1 MKKTNGLREK
11 GISLRI
17 LHIAMVACAVVI
29 CVLLVY
35 STYQSGSVFS
45 KLSKA
50 TGNYITRQKA
60 AHDLMEA
67 SDYLTENVQ
76 RFTLTGDVKYLN
88 QYFEE
93 ANVSKRRDQ
102 ALITMSEN
110 NADENLVR
118 QLQEALEESQDLMDD
133 EKYAMILVIDAL
145 GITKYPDDLKPL
157 VHDLDK
163 DDEFKS
169 AEEKIK
175 LAQDKVM
182 GDEYYASKEIIRT
195 KLKNSLEMMDDQ
207 MAATR
212 RKTSADMMREL
223 SANRVVV
230 IVLVAVLG
238 ILILLTALLSTI
250 PLINSHR
257 KMMKNERLPITGSKE
272 FREMSEKYNEIYDQ
286 LHPKDA
292 E

>member
-1 MKKTNGLREK
+1 MKKIFKK
-11 GISLRI
+11 GISIRVIHVVMLICAAAIVALLAVSTLR
-17 LHIAMVACAVVI
+17 
-29 CVLLVY
+29 
-35 STYQSGSVFS
+35 SSDVFTT
-45 KLSKA
+45 LSSA
-50 TGNYITRQKA
+50 TDNYIVRQKA

-110 NADENLVR
+110 HADENLIR
-118 QLQEALEESQDLMDD
+118 QLQEALNESQDLMDD

-157 VHDLDK
+157 VHDLEK

-195 KLKNSLEMMDDQ
+195 KLKNSLEMMDEQ
-207 MAATR
+207 MTATR
-212 RKTSADMMREL
+212 RKTSAEMMREL
-223 SANRVVV
+223 SANRIIV
-230 IVLVAVLG
+230 IVLVVVLG
-238 ILILLTALLSTI
+238 ILMLLTAALSTI
-250 PLINSHR
+250 PLITAHR
-257 KMMKNERLPITGSKE
+257 KMMNDESLPVTGSRE
-272 FREMSEKYNEIYDQ
+272 FREMSEKYNEVYDQ

>member
-1 MKKTNGLREK
+1 MKKIFKNGVSIRVIHVLTL
-11 GISLRI
+11 ICVAA
-17 LHIAMVACAVVI
+17 IA
-29 CVLLVY
+29 VLLVI
-35 STYQSGSVFS
+35 SMQRSSDVFS
-45 KLSKA
+45 TLSAA
-50 TGNYITRQKA
+50 TENYIVRQKA

-67 SDYLTENVQ
+67 SDYLTESVQ

-102 ALITMSEN
+102 ALMTMSEN
-110 NADENLVR
+110 NADQSLVQ
-118 QLQEALEESQDLMDD
+118 QLQEALNESQDLMDD

-145 GITKYPDDLKPL
+145 GISKYPDDLKPL
-157 VHDLDK
+157 VHDLQTE
-163 DDEFKS
+163 DEFKS
-169 AEEKIK
+169 TEEKLK

-182 GDEYYASKEIIRT
+182 GDEYYAHKEVIRT

-230 IVLVAVLG
+230 MVLVVVLG
-238 ILILLTALLSTI
+238 ILILLTAVLSTI
-250 PLINSHR
+250 PLITSHR
-257 KMMKNERLPITGSKE
+257 KMMKGERLPITGSKE
-272 FREMSEKYNEIYDQ
+272 FREMSKKYNEIYDQ
-286 LHPKDA
+286 MHPEDGK
-292 E
+292 

>member
-1 MKKTNGLREK
+1 MKQICKN
-11 GISLRI
+11 GISIRLVHV
-17 LHIAMVACAVVI
+17 LTVI
-29 CVLLVY
+29 CVAAIAVLLVI
-35 STYQSGSVFS
+35 SIQRSSDVFS
-45 KLSKA
+45 TLSSA
-50 TGNYITRQKA
+50 TENYIVRQKA

-110 NADENLVR
+110 NADASLVQ
-118 QLQEALEESQDLMDD
+118 QLQEALDESQDLMDD

-157 VHDLDK
+157 VHELDK

-207 MAATR
+207 MTATR

-223 SANRVVV
+223 STNRVVV

-238 ILILLTALLSTI
+238 ILILLTAALATI

-257 KMMKNERLPITGSKE
+257 KMMKDERLPITGSKE

-286 LHPKDA
+286 LHSKDA

>member
-1 MKKTNGLREK
+1 MKKIFKK
-11 GISLRI
+11 GISIRVIHVVMLICAAAIVALLAVSTLR
-17 LHIAMVACAVVI
+17 
-29 CVLLVY
+29 
-35 STYQSGSVFS
+35 SSDVFS
-45 KLSKA
+45 TLSSA
-50 TGNYITRQKA
+50 TDNYIVRQKA

-110 NADENLVR
+110 HADENLIR
-118 QLQEALEESQDLMDD
+118 QLQEALNESQDLMDD
-133 EKYAMILVIDAL
+133 EKYAMILVTDAL
-145 GITKYPDDLKPL
+145 SISRYPDDLKPL
-157 VHDLDK
+157 VHDLQTE
-163 DDEFKS
+163 DEFKS
-169 AEEKIK
+169 TEEKLK

-182 GDEYYASKEIIRT
+182 GDEYYAHKEVIRT

-223 SANRVVV
+223 SANRVV
-230 IVLVAVLG
+230 IMVLVVVLG
-238 ILILLTALLSTI
+238 ILILLTAVLSTI
-250 PLINSHR
+250 PLITSHR
-257 KMMKNERLPITGSKE
+257 KMMKGERLPITGSKE
-272 FREMSEKYNEIYDQ
+272 FREMSKKYNEIYDQ
-286 LHPKDA
+286 MHPEDGK
-292 E
+292 

>member
-1 MKKTNGLREK
+1 MKKIFKNGVSIRVIHVLTL
-11 GISLRI
+11 ICVAA
-17 LHIAMVACAVVI
+17 IA
-29 CVLLVY
+29 VLLVI
-35 STYQSGSVFS
+35 SMQRSSDVFS
-45 KLSKA
+45 TLSAA
-50 TGNYITRQKA
+50 TENYIVRQKA

-67 SDYLTENVQ
+67 SDYLTESVQ

-102 ALITMSEN
+102 ALMTMSEN
-110 NADENLVR
+110 NADQSLVQ
-118 QLQEALEESQDLMDD
+118 QLQEALNESQDLMDD

-145 GITKYPDDLKPL
+145 GISKYPDDLKPL
-157 VHDLDK
+157 VHDLQTE
-163 DDEFKS
+163 DEFKS
-169 AEEKIK
+169 TEEKLK

-182 GDEYYASKEIIRT
+182 GDEYYAHKEVIRT

-230 IVLVAVLG
+230 MVLVVF
-238 ILILLTALLSTI
+238 IMIVTFI
-250 PLINSHR
+250 MQ
-257 KMMKNERLPITGSKE
+257 KM
-272 FREMSEKYNEIYDQ
+272 EKKFVFYN
-286 LHPKDA
+286 
-292 E
+292 

>member
-1 MKKTNGLREK
+1 MRKILKN
-11 GISLRI
+11 GISIRVIHVLTLI
-17 LHIAMVACAVVI
+17 CVAAIA
-29 CVLLVY
+29 VLLVL
-35 STYQSGSVFS
+35 SMQRSSDVFTT
-45 KLSKA
+45 LSSA
-50 TGNYITRQKA
+50 TENYIVQQKA

-110 NADENLVR
+110 HADQSLVQ
-118 QLQEALEESQDLMDD
+118 QLQEALNESQDLMDD

-145 GITKYPDDLKPL
+145 GITKYPEDLKPL

-163 DDEFKS
+163 NDEFKS
-169 AEEKIK
+169 AEEKVR
-175 LAQDKVM
+175 LARDKVM
-182 GDEYYASKEIIRT
+182 GDEYYASKEVIRT

-207 MAATR
+207 MTATR

-223 SANRVVV
+223 SANRIVV
-230 IVLVAVLG
+230 IALVVILG
-238 ILILLTALLSTI
+238 ILMLLTAALSTI
-250 PLINSHR
+250 PLITAHR
-257 KMMKNERLPITGSKE
+257 KMMKNERLPVTGSRE
-272 FREMSEKYNEIYDQ
+272 FREMSERYNEVYDQ

>member
-1 MKKTNGLREK
+1 MKKIFKK
-11 GISLRI
+11 GISIRVIHVVMLI
-17 LHIAMVACAVVI
+17 CAAAIVALLAV
-29 CVLLVY
+29 
-35 STYQSGSVFS
+35 STQRSSDVFTT
-45 KLSKA
+45 LSSA
-50 TGNYITRQKA
+50 TENYIVRQKA

-102 ALITMSEN
+102 ALMTMSEN
-110 NADENLVR
+110 HADENLVQ
-118 QLQEALEESQDLMDD
+118 QLQEALNESQDLMDD
-133 EKYAMILVIDAL
+133 EKYAMILVIDAM
-145 GITKYPDDLKPL
+145 GITKYPEDLRPL
-157 VHDLDK
+157 VHDLAK

-207 MAATR
+207 MTATR

-223 SANRVVV
+223 SANRIVV
-230 IVLVAVLG
+230 IALVVILG
-238 ILILLTALLSTI
+238 ILMLLTAALSTI
-250 PLINSHR
+250 PLITAHR
-257 KMMKNERLPITGSKE
+257 KMMKNERLPVTGSRE
-272 FREMSEKYNEIYDQ
+272 FREMSERYNEVYDQ

>member
-1 MKKTNGLREK
+1 MKKIFRNGVSIRVIHVLTL
-11 GISLRI
+11 ICVAA
-17 LHIAMVACAVVI
+17 IA
-29 CVLLVY
+29 VLLVV
-35 STYQSGSVFS
+35 SMQRSSDVFS
-45 KLSKA
+45 TLSAA
-50 TGNYITRQKA
+50 TENYIVRQKA

-67 SDYLTENVQ
+67 SDYLTESVQ

-102 ALITMSEN
+102 ALMTMSEN
-110 NADENLVR
+110 NADQSLVQ
-118 QLQEALEESQDLMDD
+118 QLQEALNESQDLMDD

-145 GITKYPDDLKPL
+145 GISKYPDDLKPL
-157 VHDLDK
+157 VHDLQTE
-163 DDEFKS
+163 DEFKLT
-169 AEEKIK
+169 EEKLK

-182 GDEYYASKEIIRT
+182 GDEYYAHKEVIRT

-230 IVLVAVLG
+230 MVLVVVLG
-238 ILILLTALLSTI
+238 ILILLTAVLSTI
-250 PLINSHR
+250 PLITSHR
-257 KMMKNERLPITGSKE
+257 KMMKGERLPITGSKE
-272 FREMSEKYNEIYDQ
+272 FREMSKKYNEIYDQ
-286 LHPKDA
+286 MHPEDGK
-292 E
+292 

>member
-1 MKKTNGLREK
+1 MKKIFKK
-11 GISLRI
+11 GISIRVIHVVMLICAAAIVMLLAVSTLRSSNVFTT
-17 LHIAMVACAVVI
+17 L
-29 CVLLVY
+29 
-35 STYQSGSVFS
+35 ST
-45 KLSKA
+45 A
-50 TGNYITRQKA
+50 TDNYIVRQKA

-102 ALITMSEN
+102 ALMTMSEN
-110 NADENLVR
+110 NADESLVR
-118 QLQEALEESQDLMDD
+118 QLQEALNESQDLMDD

-145 GITKYPDDLKPL
+145 GITKYPEDLKPL
-157 VHDLDK
+157 VHDLEK

-169 AEEKIK
+169 SEEKIK

-207 MAATR
+207 MTVTR
-212 RKTSADMMREL
+212 RKTSAEMMREL
-223 SANRVVV
+223 SVNRVIV
-230 IVLVAVLG
+230 IVLVVILG
-238 ILILLTALLSTI
+238 ILMLLTAALSTI
-250 PLINSHR
+250 PLITAHR
-257 KMMKNERLPITGSKE
+257 KMMKDERLPVTGSRE
-272 FREMSEKYNEIYDQ
+272 FREMSEKYNEVYNQ

>member
-1 MKKTNGLREK
+1 MKKIFKNGVSIRVIHVLTL
-11 GISLRI
+11 ICVAA
-17 LHIAMVACAVVI
+17 IA
-29 CVLLVY
+29 VLLVV
-35 STYQSGSVFS
+35 SMQRSSDVFS
-45 KLSKA
+45 TLSAA
-50 TGNYITRQKA
+50 TENYIVRQKA

-67 SDYLTENVQ
+67 SDYLTESVQ

-102 ALITMSEN
+102 ALMTMSEN
-110 NADENLVR
+110 NADQSLVQ
-118 QLQEALEESQDLMDD
+118 QLQEALNESQDLMDD

-145 GITKYPDDLKPL
+145 GISKYPDDLKPL
-157 VHDLDK
+157 VHDLQTE
-163 DDEFKS
+163 DEFKS
-169 AEEKIK
+169 TEEKLK

-182 GDEYYASKEIIRT
+182 GDEYYAHKEVIRT

-230 IVLVAVLG
+230 MVLVVVLG
-238 ILILLTALLSTI
+238 ILILLTAVLSTI
-250 PLINSHR
+250 PLITSHR
-257 KMMKNERLPITGSKE
+257 KMMKGERLPITGSKE
-272 FREMSEKYNEIYDQ
+272 FREMSKKYNEIYDQ
-286 LHPKDA
+286 MHPEDGK
-292 E
+292 

>member
-1 MKKTNGLREK
+1 MKTIFKK
-11 GISLRI
+11 GISIRVIHVVMLICAAAIVALLAVSVLR
-17 LHIAMVACAVVI
+17 
-29 CVLLVY
+29 
-35 STYQSGSVFS
+35 SSDVFTT
-45 KLSKA
+45 LSAA
-50 TGNYITRQKA
+50 TDNYIVRQKA

-102 ALITMSEN
+102 ALLTMSEN
-110 NADENLVR
+110 HADESLIR
-118 QLQEALEESQDLMDD
+118 QLREALNESQDLMDD

-145 GITKYPDDLKPL
+145 GITKYPEDLRPL
-157 VHDLDK
+157 VHDLEK

-175 LAQDKVM
+175 LAQEKVM

-207 MAATR
+207 MTATR
-212 RKTSADMMREL
+212 RKTNADMMRDL
-223 SANRVVV
+223 SANRIVI
-230 IVLVAVLG
+230 IVLVAVLV
-238 ILILLTALLSTI
+238 ILMLLVAALSTI
-250 PLINSHR
+250 PLIAAHR
-257 KMMKNERLPITGSKE
+257 RMMNNERLPLTGSRE
-272 FREMSEKYNEIYDQ
+272 FREMSERYNEVYDQ

>member
-1 MKKTNGLREK
+1 MKKIFKN
-11 GISLRI
+11 GISIRLVHV
-17 LHIAMVACAVVI
+17 LTVI
-29 CVLLVY
+29 CVAAIAVLLVI
-35 STYQSGSVFS
+35 SIQRSSDVFS
-45 KLSKA
+45 TLSSA
-50 TGNYITRQKA
+50 TENYIVRQKA

-110 NADENLVR
+110 NADASLVE
-118 QLQEALEESQDLMDD
+118 QLQEALNESQDLMDD

-157 VHDLDK
+157 VHELDK

-175 LAQDKVM
+175 LAQEKVM

-207 MAATR
+207 MTATR

-223 SANRVVV
+223 STNRVVV

-238 ILILLTALLSTI
+238 ILILLTAALATI

-257 KMMKNERLPITGSKE
+257 KMMKDERLPITGSKE